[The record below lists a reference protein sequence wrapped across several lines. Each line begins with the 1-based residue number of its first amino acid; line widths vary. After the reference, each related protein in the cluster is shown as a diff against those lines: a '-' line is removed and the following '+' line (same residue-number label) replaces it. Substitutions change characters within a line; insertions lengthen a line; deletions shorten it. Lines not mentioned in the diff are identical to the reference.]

1 MSKVMTNVLKAG
13 AVTVT
18 AVAFGFYCKHL
29 HKVKEEKKDLIEV
42 NKVELD
48 ELVSSAKTATE
59 GSLEFRENFDK
70 VFKDLKKNYKR
81 TYSLQSAELALIKE
95 KDVLKKIAELSEE
108 SQTALKY
115 YLENLLLQKEVS
127 DLNRKLTN
135 EQIEKAV
142 YQIAY
147 TWLKNQ

>member
-1 MSKVMTNVLKAG
+1 MSFTTLVKNELIDIDSTN
-13 AVTVT
+13 
-18 AVAFGFYCKHL
+18 
-29 HKVKEEKKDLIEV
+29 
-42 NKVELD
+42 
-48 ELVSSAKTATE
+48 
-59 GSLEFRENFDK
+59 
-70 VFKDLKKNYKR
+70 
-81 TYSLQSAELALIKE
+81 AE
-95 KDVLKKIAELSEE
+95 KIAELSEE

-147 TWLKNQ
+147 TWLKNQWGEIYENE